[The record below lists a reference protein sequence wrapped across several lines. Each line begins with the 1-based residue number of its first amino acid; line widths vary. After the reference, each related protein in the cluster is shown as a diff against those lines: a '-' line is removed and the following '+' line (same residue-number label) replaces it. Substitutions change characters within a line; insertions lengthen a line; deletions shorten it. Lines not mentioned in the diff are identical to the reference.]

1 MGFHEGIYMDRHDA
15 QAIIYSETEAQDGFL
30 FRFAVGGKFLPD
42 RWERLQQAIRV
53 YSESLTDEEDALD
66 RRTAGDL
73 HYLTQVLT
81 LASAATQAAGEV
93 NAPLE
98 AAASALWEYNHKIFS
113 VPQNRSRKF

>member
-1 MGFHEGIYMDRHDA
+1 MDVHAA
-15 QAIIYSETEAQDGFL
+15 QEIIYEETERPDGFL
-30 FRFAVGGKFLPD
+30 FRFTVGGTFLPEN
-42 RWERLQQAIRV
+42 WQRLQSAIRT
-53 YSESLTDEEDALD
+53 YAESLTDEDVLLD

-81 LASAATQAAGEV
+81 LASEGVQRAGEV

-113 VPQNRSRKF
+113 VPQNRSRGF